1 MNLRSLRSLIIAC
14 LWCSS
19 GILSA
24 QVDYATA
31 TLQGAA
37 LDPEGHLVPG
47 ALVTA
52 VNESTGA
59 TSNTVTTNGQYL
71 IPALAPGTYRV
82 EAVAPAF
89 ATTVANGV
97 VLTVGQR
104 TQYDIHLRLTSV
116 SMRIEVTAHIPMVQP
131 DQTQQANIIN
141 RLQVENLPNVSRN
154 FVESIYTLPGVV
166 NSYAPT
172 LQDPGVGTNFLSSG
186 FSIGASNG
194 RNNLVTIDGGEND
207 YGSGAM
213 RDVHVPIDSIQEFQV
228 NRNAFEAEFGFTSG
242 TAINMVTKS
251 GTSQYHGSA
260 GAYFHDWYTDGGN
273 YFDKLAGGG
282 AKPFEQSAIF
292 SATLGGPIRKN
303 RLFFFTA
310 PEYQILD
317 ASTVQDLAGEEEFQS
332 IASQL
337 NGYDGT
343 CPNQNTPQ
351 QQVTQ
356 LCYLT
361 QMADSGG
368 PVAPLGESLLASP
381 VFGEPFNNP
390 ILNAL
395 VKSNDGTFDGI
406 PANLGVVRG
415 LPGFSTP
422 RGRYFNWVSRFD
434 YSRMQDTLALR
445 FALMRENDSIAP
457 RPPYSVNEVQ
467 TDYTLLGSWTRVM
480 SQNLINTVRAQVVPS
495 NTASLQAPE
504 PNGSEID
511 LGNEIQLGT
520 PYSYPYFSRIRRFQF
535 DDSLSWIKG
544 NHIFKFGASWRPD
557 DYSVAQQLWFGGEWE
572 FTDGTFSILD
582 ISGSAAPELAA
593 YNLSQG
599 YPAGGPP
606 STNLTA
612 VQSYLAGTPT
622 LLLQANSSSNYTWSG
637 WLSQLGLY
645 AQDSWRALPQL
656 TVNYGVR
663 FDYDHNPDPVP
674 QSFRVSPRL
683 GIAWVLDRKQ
693 TTVVRAGSGLFFAP
707 TLFLIPFYANILGT
721 SGKYVNQNALVAGL
735 PPPSPSIFS
744 AWAVQESSA
753 TVAEPNPTLTPAQL
767 ASLGITISPPGPDAF
782 GNFIYTMAE
791 HFQPAYTVQAS
802 LSIAHQFGSNLSL
815 EAGYLLY
822 RGLHVEQALEANFV
836 QDTSVPIDPFAGPQY
851 VPKPGTTAGQP
862 NSSIF
867 QNNAYASVGSGIYNG
882 ATLSLTRRFDRGLQ
896 FQANYTF
903 SKAIDDTS
911 DFSSLS
917 TPFRPGLQ
925 YLDYSLSDFNIT
937 HSFVANAVYTTP
949 RAAAGAAFLSQ
960 VFSNVT
966 VSPIVYARS
975 GAPFT
980 SLVPGLSNGTIGH
993 NANARPWH
1001 EGRNNGYGPHFVS
1014 GDIRVA
1020 KTLIFADG
1028 RQNLQL
1034 IAQAQ
1039 NILNHTNFAAVNNNF
1054 PANPS
1059 YPLPGG
1065 GTLEN
1070 GPYRLNGFMPTSV
1083 SQLSEPLSFTSSY
1096 PARQISFALRLAF

>member
-1 MNLRSLRSLIIAC
+1 MNLRLLRFLIIAC
-14 LWCSS
+14 LWCSAEV
-19 GILSA
+19 LFA
-24 QVDYATA
+24 QVGYSTA
-31 TLQGAA
+31 TLQGTV
-37 LDPEGHLVPG
+37 LDQEGHPVSG
-47 ALVTA
+47 SQVTI

-59 TSNTVTTNGQYL
+59 ISNTFTASGQYL
-71 IPALAPGTYRV
+71 IPALIPGTYRV
-82 EAVAPAF
+82 EAGAPGF

-97 VLTVGQR
+97 ILTVGQR
-104 TQYDIHLRLTSV
+104 TQYDIELRLTSV
-116 SMRIEVTAHIPMVQP
+116 SMRIEVKAHIPMVQP

-141 RLQVENLPNVSRN
+141 KLQVENLPNVSRN

-273 YFDKLAGGG
+273 YFDKLAGAG

-292 SATLGGPIRKN
+292 SATLGGPILKK

-317 ASTVQDLAGEEEFQS
+317 SSTVQDLAGEQEFQS
-332 IASQL
+332 IASQT
-337 NGYDGT
+337 NGYNGS

-361 QMADSGG
+361 QMADSGSS
-368 PVAPLGESLLASP
+368 VSPLGEALLASP

-395 VKSNDGTFDGI
+395 VKANDGTFDGI
-406 PANLGVVRG
+406 PATSVVRG

-422 RGRYFNWVSRFD
+422 RGRYFNWVSRLD
-434 YSRMQDTLALR
+434 YSMTRDTLALR
-445 FALMRENDSIAP
+445 FALVRENDSIAP
-457 RPPYSVNEVQ
+457 RPPYSVNEFQ
-467 TDYTLLGSWTRVM
+467 TDYTLLGSWTRVVN
-480 SQNLINTVRAQVVPS
+480 QNLINTFRAQVVPS

-511 LGNEIQLGT
+511 LGNNIQLGT

-572 FTDGTFSILD
+572 FTDGAFSILD
-582 ISGSAAPELAA
+582 ISGAEAAELAS

-612 VQSYLAGTPT
+612 VQSYLAGTPP
-622 LLLQANSSSNYTWSG
+622 LLLQADSSSNYTWSG
-637 WLSQLGLY
+637 WLSQFGLY
-645 AQDSWRALPQL
+645 AQDSWKALPRL
-656 TVNYGVR
+656 TVNYGIR

-674 QSFRVSPRL
+674 QSARFSPRL
-683 GIAWVLDRKQ
+683 GIAWVLDQNQK
-693 TTVVRAGSGLFFAP
+693 TVVRAGGGVFFAP

-721 SGKYVNQNALVAGL
+721 SGKYVNQNALAAGL
-735 PPPSPSIFS
+735 PPPSPSIFT
-744 AWAVQESSA
+744 AWAEQESSA

-782 GNFIYTMAE
+782 GNFIYTMAP

-802 LSIAHQFGSNLSL
+802 LSIARQIGSNWSL
-815 EAGYLLY
+815 EAAYLLY
-822 RGLHVEQALEANFV
+822 RSLHVELALESNFV
-836 QDTSVPIDPFAGPQY
+836 QDPSVPIDPFVGPQY
-851 VPKPGTTAGQP
+851 VPKPGTTVGEP

-867 QNNAYASVGSGIYNG
+867 QNNAYSSVGSGVYNG

-903 SKAIDDTS
+903 SRAIDDTS

-917 TPFRPGLQ
+917 TPFRPGLLN
-925 YLDYSLSDFNIT
+925 LDYALSDFNIT
-937 HSFVANAVYTTP
+937 HSFAVNAVYTTP
-949 RAAAGAAFLSQ
+949 RATAGAAFLSQ
-960 VFSNVT
+960 LFSNIT

-993 NANARPWH
+993 NANARSWH
-1001 EGRNNGYGPHFVS
+1001 EGRNNGYGPCFVS
-1014 GDIRVA
+1014 GDIRVS
-1020 KTLIFADG
+1020 KTLTFAEG
-1028 RQNLQL
+1028 RQSLQL
-1034 IAQAQ
+1034 IAQSQ

-1054 PANPS
+1054 PANPD

-1065 GTLEN
+1065 GTLQN
-1070 GPYRLNGFMPTSV
+1070 GPYNLRGFEPTSV

-1096 PARQISFALRLAF
+1096 PARQISFALRFAF

>member
-1 MNLRSLRSLIIAC
+1 MKLRSLRSLIIAC
-14 LWCSS
+14 LWCSA
-19 GILSA
+19 GVLSA

-31 TLQGAA
+31 TLQGAV
-37 LDPEGHLVPG
+37 LDPDGHPVPG
-47 ALVTA
+47 AQVTV
-52 VNESTGA
+52 VNESTGT
-59 TSNTVTTNGQYL
+59 TSNTVTTSGQYL
-71 IPALAPGTYRV
+71 IPALVPGTYRV

-251 GTSQYHGSA
+251 GTSQFHGSA
-260 GAYFHDWYTDGGN
+260 GAYFHDWNTDGGN
-273 YFDKLAGGG
+273 YFDKLAGDG

-303 RLFFFTA
+303 NLFFFTA

-317 ASTVQDLAGEEEFQS
+317 ASTVQDLAGEQEFES
-332 IASQL
+332 IASQT
-337 NGYDGT
+337 NGYNGT

-434 YSRMQDTLALR
+434 YSKTQDTLALR
-445 FALMRENDSIAP
+445 FALMREDDSIAP

-467 TDYTLLGSWTRVM
+467 TDYTLLGSWTRVV

-557 DYSVAQQLWFGGEWE
+557 DYSVSQQLWFGGEWE

-599 YPAGGPP
+599 YPAAGPP

-674 QSFRVSPRL
+674 NSARVSPRL
-683 GIAWVLDRKQ
+683 GIAWVLDRQQ

-735 PPPSPSIFS
+735 PPSLPFYLLRMGRAREQRDSGRAQPD
-744 AWAVQESSA
+744 ADPSA
-753 TVAEPNPTLTPAQL
+753 TC
-767 ASLGITISPPGPDAF
+767 SLR
-782 GNFIYTMAE
+782 
-791 HFQPAYTVQAS
+791 HH
-802 LSIAHQFGSNLSL
+802 HQS
-815 EAGYLLY
+815 A
-822 RGLHVEQALEANFV
+822 
-836 QDTSVPIDPFAGPQY
+836 
-851 VPKPGTTAGQP
+851 
-862 NSSIF
+862 
-867 QNNAYASVGSGIYNG
+867 
-882 ATLSLTRRFDRGLQ
+882 
-896 FQANYTF
+896 
-903 SKAIDDTS
+903 
-911 DFSSLS
+911 
-917 TPFRPGLQ
+917 
-925 YLDYSLSDFNIT
+925 
-937 HSFVANAVYTTP
+937 
-949 RAAAGAAFLSQ
+949 RA
-960 VFSNVT
+960 
-966 VSPIVYARS
+966 
-975 GAPFT
+975 
-980 SLVPGLSNGTIGH
+980 
-993 NANARPWH
+993 
-1001 EGRNNGYGPHFVS
+1001 
-1014 GDIRVA
+1014 
-1020 KTLIFADG
+1020 
-1028 RQNLQL
+1028 
-1034 IAQAQ
+1034 
-1039 NILNHTNFAAVNNNF
+1039 
-1054 PANPS
+1054 
-1059 YPLPGG
+1059 
-1065 GTLEN
+1065 
-1070 GPYRLNGFMPTSV
+1070 
-1083 SQLSEPLSFTSSY
+1083 
-1096 PARQISFALRLAF
+1096 